1 MAARGAA
8 TRGCPY
14 KEFGWIMNTTRV
26 YLMRHG
32 EVANGGEKRY
42 NGHIDVD
49 ITERGVTQMHRLAG
63 LLAEKPVR
71 AVYSSDLIRSV
82 KGATI
87 ISGPLGLTPQSVRL
101 LRERSVG
108 RWEGMTADEIQQ
120 QFPEEYRAWRAD
132 LLNYRPPDGECLEDV
147 RSRVLPEY
155 RRIVAAH
162 PGDEIALLLHGGVNR
177 VILADVLGVD
187 PLNLFR
193 IDQAFGALNI
203 IEHYG
208 DGMQVVKLLN
218 G

>member
-1 MAARGAA
+1 M
-8 TRGCPY
+8 
-14 KEFGWIMNTTRV
+14 KTTRV

-49 ITERGVTQMHRLAG
+49 ITERGVEQMHRLAG
-63 LLAEKPVR
+63 LLDGKPVR

-82 KGATI
+82 KGARI
-87 ISGPLGLTPQSVRL
+87 VSARLGLEPIPVRL

-108 RWEGMTADEIQQ
+108 KWEGMTSEEIRQRYPDK
-120 QFPEEYRAWRAD
+120 FAAWRAD
-132 LLNYRPPDGECLEDV
+132 LVNYRPPDGECLQDV
-147 RSRVLPEY
+147 RDRIIPEY
-155 RRIVAAH
+155 RRIVACH
-162 PGDEIALLLHGGVNR
+162 PGEEIALLLHGGVNR
-177 VILADVLGVD
+177 VILADCLCLA

-203 IEHYG
+203 IEHFE
-208 DGMQVVKLLN
+208 DGMAVVKLLN

>member
-1 MAARGAA
+1 MNY
-8 TRGCPY
+8 TR
-14 KEFGWIMNTTRV
+14 I

-49 ITERGVTQMHRLAG
+49 ITAKGVEQMHRLAG
-63 LLAEKPVR
+63 LLDGKPVA

-82 KGATI
+82 KGARI
-87 ISGPLGLTPQSVRL
+87 ISERLGLAPLQKPT

-108 RWEGMTADEIQQ
+108 RWEGMTAEEIQEQ
-120 QFPEEYRAWRAD
+120 YPAEFRAWRAD
-132 LLNYRPPDGECLEDV
+132 LLNYRPPGGECLQDV
-147 RSRVLPEY
+147 RDRILPEY
-155 RRIVAAH
+155 RSIVAAH
-162 PGDEIALLLHGGVNR
+162 GGKEIAMLLHGGVNR
-177 VILADVLGVD
+177 VILAEALGLP

-203 IEHYG
+203 IDHFD
-208 DGMQVVKLLN
+208 DGMTVVKLLN